1 MHKVNKE
8 KYTSSS
14 SFINQEASS
23 FIHRLATSKPHVALN
38 ADTTMSY
45 DQHELRPCVQYE

>member
-1 MHKVNKE
+1 MREMNKE
-8 KYTSSS
+8 KYTSFS

-38 ADTTMSY
+38 VGTTMSY